1 LYLFRARSKI
11 KPKENI
17 RGTKMKWYKLVKDYQ
32 DIYKKGTKF
41 FVISESE
48 FIGVKEFVL
57 QTKNLDGKII
67 ISEKE
72 LKEHFKSIKIF
83 KREKLDS

>member
-1 LYLFRARSKI
+1 
-11 KPKENI
+11 
-17 RGTKMKWYKLVKDYQ
+17 MKRYKLIKDYK
-32 DIYKKGTKF
+32 DRYKKGTIF

-67 ISEKE
+67 LSEKE
-72 LKEHFKSIKIF
+72 LKDHF
-83 KREKLDS
+83 RQLY

>member
-1 LYLFRARSKI
+1 
-11 KPKENI
+11 
-17 RGTKMKWYKLVKDYQ
+17 MKRYKLIKDYK
-32 DIYKKGTKF
+32 DKYKKGTIF

-67 ISEKE
+67 LSEKE
-72 LKEHFKSIKIF
+72 LKVHFRQIY
-83 KREKLDS
+83 

>member
-1 LYLFRARSKI
+1 MKRYRLI
-11 KPKENI
+11 KNYRDK
-17 RGTKMKWYKLVKDYQ
+17 
-32 DIYKKGTKF
+32 YKKGTTF

-67 ISEKE
+67 LSEKE
-72 LKEHFKSIKIF
+72 LKDHFRQIY
-83 KREKLDS
+83 

>member
-1 LYLFRARSKI
+1 
-11 KPKENI
+11 
-17 RGTKMKWYKLVKDYQ
+17 MKWYKLTKDYQ
-32 DIYKKGTKF
+32 EIYKKGTEF
-41 FVISESE
+41 FVLSESE

-72 LKEHFKSIKIF
+72 LKDQFQRININLRIPLMDKH
-83 KREKLDS
+83 RQ

>member
-1 LYLFRARSKI
+1 
-11 KPKENI
+11 
-17 RGTKMKWYKLVKDYQ
+17 MKRYKLIKDYK
-32 DIYKKGTKF
+32 DRYKKGTIF

-67 ISEKE
+67 LSEKE
-72 LKEHFKSIKIF
+72 LKDYF
-83 KREKLDS
+83 RQLY